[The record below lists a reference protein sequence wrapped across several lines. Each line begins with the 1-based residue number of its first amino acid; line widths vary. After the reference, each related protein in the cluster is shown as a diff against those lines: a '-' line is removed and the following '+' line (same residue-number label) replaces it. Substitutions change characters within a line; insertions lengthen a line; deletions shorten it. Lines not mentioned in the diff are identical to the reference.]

1 MNNNAIEHAW
11 QGPSQCEECGIRHLV
26 LFSALEKDEFA
37 LIHDPIDEISFH
49 KGKRLYREGEA
60 PRHVFTVREGAVKL
74 VHYLSDGSERIVRLL
89 VPGDVAG
96 LEALLGQ
103 AYQHDAVVI
112 DAALTCR
119 IPVRA
124 VNQLARDLPHFHRQL
139 MMRWQDAVNAA
150 DNWLTELGTG
160 SARARV
166 ARLLLHFARTSPDRA
181 CFMPTREDMG
191 AMLGVST
198 ETVSRITAD
207 FKRAGLLEYIAPHR
221 ARIRTDAMGELAEGS

>member
-1 MNNNAIEHAW
+1 MNDHAIEHAW
-11 QGPSQCEECGIRHLV
+11 QGPSQCEHCGIRHLV

-49 KGKRLYREGEA
+49 KGKRLYREGGE

-89 VPGDVAG
+89 LPGDVAG
-96 LEALLGQ
+96 LEALLDLP
-103 AYQHDAVVI
+103 YQHEAVVI

-119 IPVRA
+119 IPVRT
-124 VNQLARDLPHFHRQL
+124 VNNLNRDLPHFHHQL
-139 MMRWQDAVNAA
+139 MTRWQQAVNAA

-160 SARARV
+160 PAKARV
-166 ARLLLHFARTSPDRA
+166 ARLLLRFAETTPDHS

-207 FKRAGLLEYIAPHR
+207 FKRAGHLAYIAPHR
-221 ARIRTDAMGELAEGS
+221 ARVDTDIMRELAEEF